1 MVYYFQYVLVYTMLY
16 VKFTY
21 NIVYIHT
28 YIHKYICTYVNVYG
42 CTCIHVKSYCAV
54 ACFTH
59 SVRCQVD
66 TLNQQSDEAAAM
78 LVDEMKD
85 RLFQYQHRV

>member
-1 MVYYFQYVLVYTMLY
+1 MY
-16 VKFTY
+16 
-21 NIVYIHT
+21 
-28 YIHKYICTYVNVYG
+28 
-42 CTCIHVKSYCAV
+42 IHVKSYCAV

-78 LVDEMKD
+78 LVDELKD
-85 RLFQYQHRV
+85 RLFQCQHRV